1 MNKADSNRIHAK
13 RRLKE
18 RFGIV
23 LTTRGYWELVRFILS
38 GKAVF
43 VPSKQKPGLSMWHL
57 NVNGHDVVAIFDAE
71 TDTIVT
77 FLTPEMAA
85 VSSRVTEM
93 P

>member
-43 VPSKQKPGLSMWHL
+43 VPSKQKPGL
-57 NVNGHDVVAIFDAE
+57 DVVAIFDAE